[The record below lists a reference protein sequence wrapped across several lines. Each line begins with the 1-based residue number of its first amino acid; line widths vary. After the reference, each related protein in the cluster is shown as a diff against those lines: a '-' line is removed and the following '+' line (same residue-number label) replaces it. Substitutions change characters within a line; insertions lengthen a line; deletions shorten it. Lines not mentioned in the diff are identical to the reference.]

1 MLGKIEGGRRSE
13 WQRMRWLD
21 GITNSVD
28 MSLNKL
34 RVLVTDREAW
44 RAAVHGVA
52 KNWTWLSNSTELNW
66 GSLLGFPGSSAGEES
81 TCNEGDPSSIP
92 GLVRPPGGWHE
103 YPPQS
108 SCLENPHGQGAW
120 RTTVHGVLK
129 SQTQLST
136 AQHSTGPVL
145 LTVTLCYY
153 SVLVLLFLIF
163 IFNWLV
169 IALQYWLDFC
179 HTSTWINHRYTYV
192 PSLLNLPPTSCSFPP
207 L

>member
-1 MLGKIEGGRRSE
+1 
-13 WQRMRWLD
+13 MRWLD

-44 RAAVHGVA
+44 HAAVHGVA

-66 GSLLGFPGSSAGEES
+66 GSILGFPGSSAGEES

-92 GLVRPPGGWHE
+92 GLVRPPGGRHE
-103 YPPQS
+103 YPPQY

-163 IFNWLV
+163 IFNWWLLYSIGLISV
-169 IALQYWLDFC
+169 IHQHELTIGI
-179 HTSTWINHRYTYV
+179 HMSPPSWIF
-192 PSLLNLPPTSCSFPP
+192 LPPHAHSHPSRV